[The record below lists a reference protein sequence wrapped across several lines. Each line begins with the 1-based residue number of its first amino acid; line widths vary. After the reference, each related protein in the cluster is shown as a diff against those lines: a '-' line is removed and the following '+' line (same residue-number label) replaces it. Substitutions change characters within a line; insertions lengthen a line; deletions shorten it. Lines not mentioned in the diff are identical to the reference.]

1 MSKYTSRGPSLDLE
15 KAVENAGGNR
25 FNLVIMAAAR
35 ARAIKR
41 QNSHSERF
49 EHVHTA
55 MTALIE
61 FQDGKFDESYIKRIR

>member
-25 FNLVIMAAAR
+25 FNLVIMASAR
-35 ARAIKR
+35 ARSIKR
-41 QNSHSERF
+41 GNQSSERF
-49 EHVHTA
+49 EHIHPA

-61 FQDGKFDESYIKRIR
+61 FQDGKYDENYIKRIK